1 VVILR
6 VLGFFF
12 GFFFFWFFVCLFVC
26 FCLIMLCLG
35 PFHFS
40 DLVSVLWFLIL
51 FCCYFIVFSVCV
63 YVSLCAWAFHSL
75 FFIFCLFY
83 SILVCFICLFFP
95 KEREKEVMDLDRQEG
110 REDLEDNEG
119 GEIVIKIHHTKIY
132 FKFFK
137 KEEELRAGKMT
148 LTLELR
154 ALAILSE
161 SLGTISRTHMAPLSI
176 TLVPGD
182 PMPSSVNLQRQYMHV
197 AHRHTFRKNNH
208 THKINNN

>member
-1 VVILR
+1 
-6 VLGFFF
+6 
-12 GFFFFWFFVCLFVC
+12 
-26 FCLIMLCLG
+26 
-35 PFHFS
+35 
-40 DLVSVLWFLIL
+40 
-51 FCCYFIVFSVCV
+51 
-63 YVSLCAWAFHSL
+63 
-75 FFIFCLFY
+75 
-83 SILVCFICLFFP
+83 
-95 KEREKEVMDLDRQEG
+95 MDLDRQEG